1 MTLVKYF
8 KNLFTRL
15 LTTIFILII
24 VIFIIAFIYSY
35 SLGIRYDIILIELY
49 GFFIN
54 IFYTIGGIM
63 YNFVS
68 IPYLIIKSL
77 IDVFTKFTIIFY
89 FIINM
94 FNGIASFF
102 YDITSVEM

>member
-63 YNFVS
+63 YKFVS

-94 FNGIASFF
+94 FNGISSFF

>member
-63 YNFVS
+63 YKFVS

>member
-1 MTLVKYF
+1 
-8 KNLFTRL
+8 
-15 LTTIFILII
+15 
-24 VIFIIAFIYSY
+24 
-35 SLGIRYDIILIELY
+35 
-49 GFFIN
+49 
-54 IFYTIGGIM
+54 M